1 MSYITNISSVGN
13 TEKNHIF
20 RSLLLLYS
28 DFIEDACQ
36 NIIRICFSTEQFE
49 NNEATLLHE

>member
-28 DFIEDACQ
+28 DFIEGACQ
-36 NIIRICFSTEQFE
+36 NIIRICLSTEQFE
-49 NNEATLLHE
+49 NNKATLLHE